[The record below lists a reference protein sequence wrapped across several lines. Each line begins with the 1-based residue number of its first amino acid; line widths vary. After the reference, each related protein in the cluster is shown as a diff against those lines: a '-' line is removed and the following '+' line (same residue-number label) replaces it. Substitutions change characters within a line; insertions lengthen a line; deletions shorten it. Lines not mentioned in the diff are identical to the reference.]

1 MCWKWVDPGGHPLSL
16 LPRAA
21 LSAVALRPFPF
32 LGTKRG
38 HAGVKRG
45 QNGAEVLVVS
55 CQTPK
60 DLGVQ
65 AASPVR
71 PLAPTSF
78 WWQAED
84 PDVWVPTQ
92 HPRGTQV
99 ATQHPPGTQ
108 VMGCPYHDIGDMY
121 LRGGHLLGVCSSPQ
135 RPKPALV
142 LLRHLWTGPTVV
154 S

>member
-1 MCWKWVDPGGHPLSL
+1 MRCSWGALAVTSPTCSPRCCGSAAFPLPGDKKGPCWGEMRTKWG
-16 LPRAA
+16 
-21 LSAVALRPFPF
+21 
-32 LGTKRG
+32 K
-38 HAGVKRG
+38 
-45 QNGAEVLVVS
+45 NGAELLVVS

-92 HPRGTQV
+92 HPT
-99 ATQHPPGTQ
+99 GTQ